1 MVKALK
7 NIVEDLN
14 NKFEGYLVA
23 EERNGL
29 LVLTLTTRKYLELYE
44 MEEQLDGA
52 LEYVIEK
59 YDLDFNVVNHG
70 KRSVVYEIYEY

>member
-14 NKFEGYLVA
+14 NKFEGFLVA

>member
-14 NKFEGYLVA
+14 NKFEGFLVA

-70 KRSVVYEIYEY
+70 KRSVTYEIYES

>member
-70 KRSVVYEIYEY
+70 KRSVAYENYEY

>member
-14 NKFEGYLVA
+14 NKFEGFLVA

-70 KRSVVYEIYEY
+70 KRSVAYEIYEY